1 MSCQN
6 LSKEI
11 EEGNI
16 EYKRYLINL
25 DKDRLNQLVTQ
36 MNWRLNEGNNMAIY
50 YLGVDDDGSPY
61 NMTSMEREESIDNI
75 NKIVSMNSSDI
86 IMMETIYTN
95 SLKITIKR
103 QSTFSLKHREV
114 RIVLLGPTNSGKTTF
129 LSNIILN
136 RVDGN
141 TEARMYMMNHKHE
154 VETKRT
160 SSFNCH
166 YIVHNDI
173 KYTFIEA
180 PGMTKYIRTKY
191 RILLGTKPDIILLF
205 PGNNFDEFIC
215 KQMKIPYLS
224 VDPFDSN
231 SIYYCK
237 KLIDRHKLL
246 NNIRISTCRDSTCRD
261 STCRD
266 NAHIPNKLHSTC
278 QDTCTKFNIMNVY
291 PHNDMGL
298 IVSGFLESG
307 NIKINQEILWK
318 HPQSNNYVNCI
329 VVSLHV
335 NGEAYD
341 NIDTPM
347 ILTICIKPK
356 ENIKKKWKY
365 GQLVDRIESTKL
377 IEKKYIMIKPADN
390 IHNMIGYY
398 ENQKDYIKNIN
409 TSEPIII
416 DNTGIIMNLH

>member
-1 MSCQN
+1 MQTCLN

-36 MNWRLNEGNNMAIY
+36 MNWRLNEGNNVAIY

-61 NMTSMEREESIDNI
+61 NMTSMEKEESIDNI
-75 NKIVSMNSSDI
+75 NKIVSMNSSEI

-103 QSTFSLKHREV
+103 KSTFSLKNSEI

-141 TEARMYMMNHKHE
+141 TEARIYMMNHKHE
-154 VETKRT
+154 LETRRT

-166 YIVHNDI
+166 YVVDNNI

-205 PGNNFDEFIC
+205 PGNTFDEFIC

-224 VDPFDSN
+224 VDPFDNN

-237 KLIDRHKLL
+237 KLIDRNKLL
-246 NNIRISTCRDSTCRD
+246 DTIRA
-261 STCRD
+261 
-266 NAHIPNKLHSTC
+266 NARRASAQYHQHAC
-278 QDTCTKFNIMNVY
+278 QETCTKFNIMNVY

-298 IVSGFLESG
+298 ILSGFLDSG
-307 NIKINQEILWK
+307 KIKINQEILWK
-318 HPQSNNYVNCI
+318 HPQSNSYVNCI

-341 NIDTPM
+341 NIDRPM

-356 ENIKKKWKY
+356 EDIKKKWKY
-365 GQLVDRIESTKL
+365 GQLVDRIENNKTV
-377 IEKKYIMIKPADN
+377 ERNYIMIKPTDN

-416 DNTGIIMNLH
+416 NNTGIIMNLY

>member
-61 NMTSMEREESIDNI
+61 NMTTMEREESISNI
-75 NKIVSMNSSDI
+75 NKIVSMNSSNI

-103 QSTFSLKHREV
+103 ESHFSLKHREI
-114 RIVLLGPTNSGKTTF
+114 RIILLGPTNSGKTTF

-154 VETKRT
+154 LETRRT

-166 YIVHNDI
+166 YIVHNNI

-205 PGNNFDEFIC
+205 PGNTFDEFIC
-215 KQMKIPYLS
+215 KQMKIPYIS

-237 KLIDRHKLL
+237 KLIDINKLL
-246 NNIRISTCRDSTCRD
+246 NNIRASARRANAPILYSTTC
-261 STCRD
+261 TG
-266 NAHIPNKLHSTC
+266 T
-278 QDTCTKFNIMNVY
+278 TCTKFNIMNVY

-298 IVSGFLESG
+298 IVSGFLDSG

-365 GQLVDRIESTKL
+365 GQLVDRIESNKTV
-377 IEKKYIMIKPADN
+377 EKNYIMIKQTDN

-416 DNTGIIMNLH
+416 DNIGIIMNLY

>member
-1 MSCQN
+1 MQSCRN

-16 EYKRYLINL
+16 EYKRYLVNL
-25 DKDRLNQLVTQ
+25 DNNRLNQLVTQ
-36 MNWRLNEGNNMAIY
+36 MNWRLTEGNNIAIY

-61 NMTSMEREESIDNI
+61 NMTTMEREESIDNI
-75 NKIVSMNSSDI
+75 NKIVSMNSSEI

-103 QSTFSLKHREV
+103 KSTISLKHREV

-141 TEARMYMMNHKHE
+141 TEARIYMMNHKHE
-154 VETKRT
+154 LETKRT

-166 YIVHNDI
+166 YVVHNNI

-191 RILLGTKPDIILLF
+191 RILLGTNPDIILLF
-205 PGNNFDEFIC
+205 PGNMFDEFIC
-215 KQMKIPYLS
+215 KQMKIPYIII
-224 VDPFDSN
+224 DPFDDN
-231 SIYYCK
+231 SIYYCR
-237 KLIDRHKLL
+237 KLIDRNKLL
-246 NNIRISTCRDSTCRD
+246 DDIRVGARNVNTFGTR
-261 STCRD
+261 
-266 NAHIPNKLHSTC
+266 C
-278 QDTCTKFNIMNVY
+278 QDTCTGTTCTKFNIMNVY

-298 IVSGFLESG
+298 ILSGFLVSG
-307 NIKINQEILWK
+307 EIKVNQEILWK
-318 HPQSNNYVNCI
+318 HPQSNSYVNCSVI
-329 VVSLHV
+329 SLHV

-341 NIDTPM
+341 NIDIPM

-356 ENIKKKWKY
+356 EDIKKKWKY
-365 GQLVDRIESTKL
+365 GQLVDRIESNKTV
-377 IEKKYIMIKPADN
+377 EKNYIMIKQIDN

-416 DNTGIIMNLH
+416 DNMGIIVSIN

>member
-1 MSCQN
+1 MN
-6 LSKEI
+6 LSKEV

-16 EYKRYLINL
+16 EYKRYLVNL

-36 MNWRLNEGNNMAIY
+36 MNWRLNEGNNTAIY
-50 YLGVDDDGSPY
+50 YLGVNDDGSPY
-61 NMTSMEREESIDNI
+61 NMTNIERGESIDNI
-75 NKIVSMNSSDI
+75 NKIVSMNSSEI
-86 IMMETIYTN
+86 ITMESIYTN

-103 QSTFSLKHREV
+103 KSSILLQHTTEV

-141 TEARMYMMNHKHE
+141 TEARIYMMNHKHE
-154 VETKRT
+154 LETRKT

-166 YIVHNDI
+166 YIVHNNI

-205 PGNNFDEFIC
+205 QGNSFDEFIC
-215 KQMKIPYLS
+215 KHINIPYINI
-224 VDPFDSN
+224 DPFDST

-237 KLIDRHKLL
+237 KLIDRNMLF
-246 NNIRISTCRDSTCRD
+246 NNICASVSPQQIF
-261 STCRD
+261 
-266 NAHIPNKLHSTC
+266 
-278 QDTCTKFNIMNVY
+278 QDTCIKFNIMNVY
-291 PHNDMGL
+291 PHNDIGL
-298 IVSGFLESG
+298 ILSGFLVSG
-307 NIKINQEILWK
+307 ELKINQEILWK
-318 HPQSNNYVNCI
+318 HPQSNSYINCI
-329 VVSLHV
+329 VISLHV

-341 NIDTPM
+341 MIDRPM

-356 ENIKKKWKY
+356 EDIKKKWKY
-365 GQLVDRIESTKL
+365 GQLVDRIESTKTL
-377 IEKKYIMIKPADN
+377 DKKYIMMKQIDN

-398 ENQKDYIKNIN
+398 ENQRDYIKNIN
-409 TSEPIII
+409 MSGPIII
-416 DNTGIIMNLH
+416 DNIGIIVQEGY

>member
-1 MSCQN
+1 MRSCRN

-36 MNWRLNEGNNMAIY
+36 MNWRLNEGSNTAIY

-61 NMTSMEREESIDNI
+61 NMTTMEREESISNI
-75 NKIVSMNSSDI
+75 NKIVSMNSSEI

-95 SLKITIKR
+95 SLKITIRRK
-103 QSTFSLKHREV
+103 STFSLDHREI

-141 TEARMYMMNHKHE
+141 TEARIYMMNHKHE
-154 VETKRT
+154 LETRRT

-166 YIVHNDI
+166 YIVHNNI

-205 PGNNFDEFIC
+205 QGNMFDEFIC
-215 KQMKIPYLS
+215 KQMKIPYIII
-224 VDPFDSN
+224 DPFDNN

-237 KLIDRHKLL
+237 KLIDRNRLL
-246 NNIRISTCRDSTCRD
+246 DDIRATARRASVLYQH
-261 STCRD
+261 
-266 NAHIPNKLHSTC
+266 AC
-278 QDTCTKFNIMNVY
+278 QDTCTGTTCTGTTCTKFNIMNVY

-298 IVSGFLESG
+298 IVSGFLDSG

-318 HPQSNNYVNCI
+318 HPQSNSYVNCS

-335 NGEAYD
+335 NSEAYD

-347 ILTICIKPK
+347 ILTICIKVYSSSK
-356 ENIKKKWKY
+356 HYSYDITQVAVIYNVHVV
-365 GQLVDRIESTKL
+365 QLYLV
-377 IEKKYIMIKPADN
+377 
-390 IHNMIGYY
+390 
-398 ENQKDYIKNIN
+398 
-409 TSEPIII
+409 
-416 DNTGIIMNLH
+416 

>member
-61 NMTSMEREESIDNI
+61 NMTTMEQEESISNI
-75 NKIVSMNSSDI
+75 NKIVSMNSSNI

-103 QSTFSLKHREV
+103 ESQFSLKHREI
-114 RIVLLGPTNSGKTTF
+114 RIILLGPTNSGKTTF

-154 VETKRT
+154 LETRRT

-166 YIVHNDI
+166 YIVHNNI

-205 PGNNFDEFIC
+205 PGNTFDEFIC

-237 KLIDRHKLL
+237 KLIDINKLL
-246 NNIRISTCRDSTCRD
+246 NNIRI
-261 STCRD
+261 
-266 NAHIPNKLHSTC
+266 NAHNASAPILYSMTC
-278 QDTCTKFNIMNVY
+278 TGTTCTKFNIMNVY

-298 IVSGFLESG
+298 IVSGFLDSG

-365 GQLVDRIESTKL
+365 GQLVDRIESNRTV
-377 IEKKYIMIKPADN
+377 EKNYIMIKQTDN

-416 DNTGIIMNLH
+416 DNIGIIMNLH

>member
-1 MSCQN
+1 
-6 LSKEI
+6 
-11 EEGNI
+11 
-16 EYKRYLINL
+16 
-25 DKDRLNQLVTQ
+25 
-36 MNWRLNEGNNMAIY
+36 
-50 YLGVDDDGSPY
+50 
-61 NMTSMEREESIDNI
+61 MEREESISNI

-86 IMMETIYTN
+86 IMMEPIYTN
-95 SLKITIKR
+95 SLKIIIKR
-103 QSTFSLKHREV
+103 QTTFSLEHREV

-141 TEARMYMMNHKHE
+141 TEARIYMMNHKHE
-154 VETKRT
+154 LETRRT

-166 YIVHNDI
+166 YIVHNNI

-215 KQMKIPYLS
+215 KQMKIPYLNI
-224 VDPFDSN
+224 DPFDNN

-237 KLIDRHKLL
+237 KLIDRNKLL
-246 NNIRISTCRDSTCRD
+246 NDIHAS
-261 STCRD
+261 
-266 NAHIPNKLHSTC
+266 AHQIFQDTC
-278 QDTCTKFNIMNVY
+278 QDTCTGTTCTKFNIMSVY

-298 IVSGFLESG
+298 ILSGFLDSG
-307 NIKINQEILWK
+307 TIKVNQELLWK
-318 HPQSNNYVNCI
+318 HPQSNNYVNCS

-341 NIDTPM
+341 NIDGPM

-356 ENIKKKWKY
+356 EDIKKKWKY
-365 GQLVDRIESTKL
+365 GQLVDRIESNKTV
-377 IEKKYIMIKPADN
+377 ERNYIMIKPTDN

-416 DNTGIIMNLH
+416 DNMGIIIPIIVPIY

>member
-1 MSCQN
+1 MN
-6 LSKEI
+6 LLKEI

-16 EYKRYLINL
+16 EYKRYLVNL
-25 DKDRLNQLVTQ
+25 DKDRMNQLVTQ
-36 MNWRLNEGNNMAIY
+36 MNWRLNEGNNTAIY
-50 YLGVDDDGSPY
+50 YLGIDDDGSPY
-61 NMTSMEREESIDNI
+61 NMSNAEREESIDNI
-75 NKIVSMNSSDI
+75 NKIVSINSAEI
-86 IMMETIYTN
+86 IKMDSIYIN

-103 QSTFSLKHREV
+103 KSSILLKHIREI

-141 TEARMYMMNHKHE
+141 TEARIYMMNHKHE
-154 VETKRT
+154 LETRRT

-166 YIVHNDI
+166 YIIHNNI

-205 PGNNFDEFIC
+205 PGSDFDEFIC
-215 KQMKIPYLS
+215 KQMKIHYIRI
-224 VDPFDSN
+224 DPFDSN

-237 KLIDRHKLL
+237 KLIDRNRLL
-246 NNIRISTCRDSTCRD
+246 NTLGTSRQETCQ
-261 STCRD
+261 
-266 NAHIPNKLHSTC
+266 NAHQLVPSV
-278 QDTCTKFNIMNVY
+278 FNIMNVY

-298 IVSGFLESG
+298 ILSGFLVSG
-307 NIKINQEILWK
+307 EIKINQEILWK
-318 HPQSNNYVNCI
+318 HPQSNSYINCI
-329 VVSLHV
+329 VISLHV

-341 NIDTPM
+341 NIDKPM
-347 ILTICIKPK
+347 ILTICIQPK
-356 ENIKKKWKY
+356 EDIKKKWKY
-365 GQLVDRIESTKL
+365 GQLVDRIESTKTL
-377 IEKKYIMIKPADN
+377 DKKYIMIKQIDN

-409 TSEPIII
+409 TNEPIII
-416 DNTGIIMNLH
+416 DNIGIILHKEY